1 MERVHRVDHRISHH
15 FAAEQIDDGD
25 LKCPAA
31 SPMAGSVFVVDTA
44 AIKPDYA
51 CFIHADTVKQK
62 GMVFFRK
69 GKDGL

>member
-1 MERVHRVDHRISHH
+1 MPGCQS
-15 FAAEQIDDGD
+15 
-25 LKCPAA
+25 
-31 SPMAGSVFVVDTA
+31 MAGSVFVVDTA